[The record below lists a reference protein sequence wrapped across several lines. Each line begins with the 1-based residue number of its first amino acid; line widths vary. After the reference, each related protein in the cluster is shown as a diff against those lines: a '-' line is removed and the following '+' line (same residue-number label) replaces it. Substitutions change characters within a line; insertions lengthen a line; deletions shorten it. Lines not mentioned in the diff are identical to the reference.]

1 MKKSIS
7 ILLIMALVLSL
18 FAGCGSKKDSNEETA
33 GVDGEELTGSFT
45 YWIHNGPAFA
55 KETEKTV
62 KEFEKLHPG
71 VKINL
76 QKFPYDVL
84 MDKTTTAYAAGTEAD
99 LIQGYGS
106 WFQTLI
112 RNDKLEPV
120 PEDMLAAEK
129 DLYYE
134 PALAG
139 YEKDGKYYGMPR
151 EVNVEYGLF
160 YHTKD
165 LEDAGVSEIPDN
177 FEDFLEV
184 AKKMTKRDESGNIT
198 KAGFDYYNW
207 DNSMTLFMAWILQQ
221 GGSYWQEDGI
231 HINVTSPEA
240 KKAFTTM
247 VEMAQGDDAVTNIK
261 RITEQDQI
269 EQLFFKGRSA
279 SMTKGP
285 WASALGQEMGVPQED
300 YAFTYVPP
308 FAGTESIC
316 VSEAGWAEV
325 VSANSKN
332 KELVW
337 EYLRFAMTKEKMEEF
352 NVATG
357 SLPARRDIAEDPE
370 FLEKDG
376 NKYIK
381 DAFLMLEWTK
391 PMGVFADGDFL
402 RDNLRKQLER
412 AINGKVTV
420 DKALESLEKDVN
432 EHFDKV
438 LKN

>member
-7 ILLIMALVLSL
+7 ILLVVVMVISL
-18 FAGCGSKKDSNEETA
+18 FAGCGGKKESEGNSSVAD
-33 GVDGEELTGSFT
+33 DELKGTFT

-62 KEFEKLHPG
+62 KEFEELHPG
-71 VKINL
+71 VTINL

-84 MDKTTTAYAAGTEAD
+84 MDKVTTAYAAGTEAD

-120 PEDMLAAEK
+120 PDDMLAAEK
-129 DLYYE
+129 DVYYE
-134 PALAG
+134 PALKG

-160 YHTKD
+160 YNTKD
-165 LEDAGVSEIPDN
+165 LKEAGVSEIPDN
-177 FEDFLEV
+177 FMDFLEV
-184 AKKMTKRDESGNIT
+184 ARKMTKRDESGNIT

-207 DNSMTLFMAWILQQ
+207 DNSMTLFMAWIIQQ
-221 GGSYWQEDGI
+221 GGTYWQEDGI
-231 HINVTSPEA
+231 HVNVTSPEA
-240 KKAFTTM
+240 KKAFSLM
-247 VEMAQGDDAVTNIK
+247 VDMARGKDAVTDIK

-285 WASALGQEMGVPQED
+285 WASALGQEMDVPQED

-308 FAGTESIC
+308 LEGTESLC

-332 KELVW
+332 KDLVW
-337 EYLRFAMTKEKMEEF
+337 EYLKFAMTKEKMEEF
-352 NVATG
+352 NIATG
-357 SLPARRDIAEDPE
+357 SLPARKDIAEDPE
-370 FLEKDG
+370 FQEEG
-376 NKYIK
+376 NNKYIK
-381 DAFLMLEWTK
+381 DAFQMLEWAQ
-391 PMGVFADGDFL
+391 PMGVFADGDYL

-420 DKALESLEKDVN
+420 DEALEKLETDVN
-432 EHFDKV
+432 KHFDEV
-438 LKN
+438 LK